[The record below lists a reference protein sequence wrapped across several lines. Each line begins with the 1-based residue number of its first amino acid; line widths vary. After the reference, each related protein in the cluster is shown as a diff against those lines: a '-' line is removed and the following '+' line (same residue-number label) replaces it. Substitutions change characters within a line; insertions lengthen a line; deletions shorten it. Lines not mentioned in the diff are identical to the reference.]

1 MLSVNITFGIS
12 MGVTVMPAR
21 HSRSHP
27 LPSLVAVG
35 AAISLLAA
43 YLGFWDYVSPT
54 ENQDMCIDVEEGAS
68 DLYIAG
74 LALIG
79 GLMTLYGHLRGP
91 P

>member
-1 MLSVNITFGIS
+1 
-12 MGVTVMPAR
+12 MGVTAMPGR
-21 HSRSHP
+21 HPRSYP

-54 ENQDMCIDVEEGAS
+54 ENQDMCIDVEEGAT

-79 GLMTLYGHLRGP
+79 GLMTLYGHFRGP